1 MKDIQ
6 IVPVDLEEI
15 MGVAEVAKEAGIS
28 REKALAAMS
37 LQVIP
42 ATRVNGYIT
51 LRSIFKTNKH
61 KLQLQR

>member
-1 MKDIQ
+1 MENIQVVDIE
-6 IVPVDLEEI
+6 LEEI
-15 MGVAEVAKEAGIS
+15 MGVADVAKEAGIS